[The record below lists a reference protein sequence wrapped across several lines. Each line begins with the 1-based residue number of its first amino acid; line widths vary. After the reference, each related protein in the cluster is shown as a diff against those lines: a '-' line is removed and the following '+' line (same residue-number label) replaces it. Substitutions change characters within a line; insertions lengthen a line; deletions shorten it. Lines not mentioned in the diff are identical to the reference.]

1 MSPGDGSG
9 GAYDRL
15 VTDDRAGRVD
25 GPRLRTAVIGTGFVG
40 PHHVD
45 AVRRTGYA
53 DVEVLVGS
61 DPDRTARRAK
71 ELGVARWST
80 DVDAVLG
87 DPEIDVVHVC
97 TPNNTHVPL
106 ARATLEGG
114 KHLVLEKPI
123 ALDSE
128 GARDLVDTAA
138 RTRRHAMVALTYRGY
153 PMVRRARKTVEEG
166 QLGEIRLVHGAY
178 LQDWLADVGDFNWRV
193 DPGVGG
199 QSRAVADIGTHWFD
213 TAEFVTGLQVEA
225 VLADFATFMPTRMRA
240 AGASIA
246 FSTAEGPMEPVRV
259 ESEDAATILL
269 RFAGEVRGTC
279 VVSQVSTGRKNAL
292 SLHVDG
298 ASRSLT
304 WEQEAPERLWLR
316 ERDEARLLVRNPEP
330 QAGSGIPSLPAG
342 HPEGWGEALRDLLR
356 PFYAAVAADAPP
368 TPDEVAY
375 PTLRAGARSI
385 AFVEAAVASSASGA
399 WVPLSADG

>member
-1 MSPGDGSG
+1 MA

-15 VTDDRAGRVD
+15 VTDDRAGRVE
-25 GPRLRTAVIGTGFVG
+25 GPRVRTAVIGTGFVG

-45 AVRRTGYA
+45 AVRRTGFA
-53 DVEVLVGS
+53 DVDVLVGS
-61 DPDRTARRAK
+61 DPDRTARRAQQ
-71 ELGVARWST
+71 LGVARWST
-80 DVDAVLG
+80 DVDALLS
-87 DPEIDVVHVC
+87 DARIDVVHVC

-106 ARATLEGG
+106 GRAVLEAG

-123 ALDSE
+123 ALDSA
-128 GARDLVDTAA
+128 GANQLVEVAA
-138 RTRRHAMVALTYRGY
+138 GAGRHAMVALTYRGY
-153 PMVRRARKTVEEG
+153 PMVRRARTAVEDGE
-166 QLGEIRLVHGAY
+166 LGKIRLVHGGY
-178 LQDWLADVGDFNWRV
+178 LQDWLADAGDYNWRI
-193 DPGVGG
+193 DPEVGG

-213 TAEFVTGLQVEA
+213 TAEFVTGLRVEA

-240 AGASIA
+240 AGASAA
-246 FSTAEGPMEPVRV
+246 FSTPEGPMESVRV

-269 RFAGEVRGTC
+269 RFAGGVRGSC

-304 WEQEAPERLWLR
+304 WEQEVPERLWVR
-316 ERDEARLLVRNPEP
+316 ERGEARLLVRDPGSA
-330 QAGSGIPSLPAG
+330 QADSGIPSLPAG

-356 PFYAAVAADAPP
+356 PFYASVAGESPP
-368 TPDEVAY
+368 TADGVAY

-399 WVPLSADG
+399 WVSLASDG